1 MRNDFWRT
9 GVVLAAALF
18 ILAPVGLIVW
28 QSFLTDAFFSVRAKS
43 TVDTYGFVLS
53 DSGFWSALRNTVIL
67 SIGMV
72 VFAVPLGSLLAFL
85 MVRTDMP
92 GRKWIEPAIFLP
104 LFMSPMVLAF
114 GYIVSIG
121 PSGFWSVWWERLFG
135 AVPFWNVYSMPM
147 LVLVVALIHVPHV
160 YIYVSTAL
168 RTVPSD
174 LEEAARVAGGSP
186 LTVATK
192 VTLPLV
198 WPSIAVSAVLVA
210 FLGFELFGLP
220 YVLGDQDGRLVL
232 ATYLYKFN
240 TLLGR
245 PAYQMMAVVVI
256 FIMLVTLPL
265 VIMQRRMLKS
275 AQRYS
280 TIGGKAT
287 RSHLV
292 PLGKWK
298 WVAFAGVLIWLYA
311 VVLLPLSGV
320 ALRSVVTTWG
330 PLVAIRDVL
339 TLDNYHKLADLPLIR
354 RSIVNTLIL
363 AFVGGFA
370 SLCVYALIGLASHRS
385 RSESTKVLDFLV
397 LLPRAMPGIVAGL
410 VVFWIFLFVPVL
422 KPWVAS
428 LGAMWVAY
436 TLVWLPFGL
445 RLVSNSFGQVGRELE
460 EAAHVTGAGQ
470 ARVAKDVI
478 LPLAKHGLLAAW
490 LLSFLLYAREYSTG
504 IFLMG
509 QGNEVMG
516 TMLVSLWNGGNIDVA
531 SSLAVVNTIVI
542 AGGIA
547 LALRLG
553 VRLDA

>member
-1 MRNDFWRT
+1 MRSETWRN
-9 GVVLAAALF
+9 GVVALTALF
-18 ILAPVGLIVW
+18 ILAPAGLIVW
-28 QSFLTDAFFSVRAKS
+28 QSFLTDAFFNARAAFTAS
-43 TVDTYGFVLS
+43 TYAFVLT
-53 DSGFWSALRNTVIL
+53 DPGFWDALRNTLIL
-67 SIGMV
+67 SVGMV
-72 VFAVPLGSLLAFL
+72 VIAVPLGSLLAFL
-85 MVRTDMP
+85 MVRTDLP
-92 GRKWIEPAIFLP
+92 GRRWIEPAIFLP

-121 PSGFWSVWWERLFG
+121 PSGFWSVWWENHFG
-135 AVPFWNVYSMPM
+135 AAFWNVYSMPI
-147 LVLVVALIHVPHV
+147 LVLVVALTHVPHI
-160 YIYVSTAL
+160 YIYVATAL

-174 LEEAARVAGGSP
+174 LEEAARVAGASP
-186 LTVATK
+186 VEVAAK

-245 PAYQMMAVVVI
+245 PAYQLMAVVVI

-265 VIMQRRMLKS
+265 VLLQRRMLRS
-275 AQRYS
+275 AQRYA
-280 TIGGKAT
+280 TIGGKAA
-287 RSHLV
+287 RLHLV
-292 PLGKWK
+292 PLGPWK
-298 WVAFAGVLIWLYA
+298 WVALAGILIWLYA
-311 VVLLPLSGV
+311 VVVLPLSGV
-320 ALRSVVTTWG
+320 ALRSFVTTWG
-330 PLVAIRDVL
+330 PLVSLRDVL

-354 RSIVNTLIL
+354 RSIVNTLTI

-370 SLCVYALIGLASHRS
+370 SLCVYALIGLASHRTQQ
-385 RSESTKVLDFLV
+385 RGVRLLDFLV

-410 VVFWIFLFVPVL
+410 VIFWLFLFLPPL
-422 KPWVAS
+422 KPFVAS
-428 LGAMWVAY
+428 LAAMWVAY

-460 EAAHVTGAGQ
+460 EAAHVAGAGQ
-470 ARVAKDVI
+470 RRVAFDVI

-490 LLSFLLYAREYSTG
+490 LLAFLLYAREYSTG

-531 SSLAVVNTIVI
+531 SSLAVVNTLVI

>member
-1 MRNDFWRT
+1 MRSNLWRNNI
-9 GVVLAAALF
+9 VLLTALF
-18 ILAPVGLIVW
+18 ILAPVGLIMW
-28 QSFLTDAFFSVRAKS
+28 QSFLTDAFFSARARPTAGS
-43 TVDTYGFVLS
+43 YSFVLG
-53 DSGFWSALRNTVIL
+53 DPGFWDALKNTVIL
-67 SIGMV
+67 SVGMV
-72 VFAVPLGSLLAFL
+72 VIAVPLGSLLAFL

-121 PSGFWSVWWERLFG
+121 PSGFWSTWWQGVFG
-135 AVPFWNVYSMPM
+135 APFWNVYSMPM
-147 LVLVVALIHVPHV
+147 LVLVVALTHVPHV
-160 YIYVSTAL
+160 YIYVATAL

-186 LTVATK
+186 LTVALK

-198 WPSIAVSAVLVA
+198 WPSVAVSAVLVA

-245 PAYQMMAVVVI
+245 PAYQLMAVVVI

-265 VIMQRRMLKS
+265 VMLQRRMLRS

-287 RSHLV
+287 RSHAV
-292 PLGKWK
+292 PLGPWK
-298 WVAFAGVLIWLYA
+298 WVALAGVLVWLYA

-320 ALRSVVTTWG
+320 ALRSFVTTWG
-330 PLVAIRDVL
+330 PLVSIRDVL
-339 TLDNYHKLADLPLIR
+339 TFDNYHKLADLPLIR
-354 RSIVNTLIL
+354 RSIINTLLL

-370 SLCVYALIGLASHRS
+370 SLCIYALIGLASHRS
-385 RSESTKVLDFLV
+385 QAKSTRVLDFLV

-428 LGAMWVAY
+428 LVAMWVAY

-470 ARVAKDVI
+470 ARVARDVI

-490 LLSFLLYAREYSTG
+490 LLAFLLYAREYSTG

-531 SSLAVVNTIVI
+531 SSLAVVNTLVI

>member
-1 MRNDFWRT
+1 MRSNLWRNNT
-9 GVVLAAALF
+9 VLLTALF
-18 ILAPVGLIVW
+18 ILAPVTLIVW
-28 QSFLTDAFFSVRAKS
+28 QSFLTGAFFSPRSRA
-43 TVDTYGFVLS
+43 TVESYSFVLT
-53 DSGFWSALRNTVIL
+53 DPGFWDALTNTVIL

-72 VFAVPLGSLLAFL
+72 AIAVPLGSLLAFL
-85 MVRTDMP
+85 IVRTDVP
-92 GRKWIEPAIFLP
+92 GRRWIEPAIFLP

-121 PSGFWSVWWERLFG
+121 PSGFWSVWWSELFG
-135 AVPFWNVYSMPM
+135 AAFWNVYSMPM
-147 LVLVVALIHVPHV
+147 LILVVGLTHVPHV
-160 YIYVSTAL
+160 YIYVATAL

-245 PAYQMMAVVVI
+245 PAYQLMAVVVI

-265 VIMQRRMLKS
+265 VMLQRRMLKS

-287 RSHLV
+287 RAHLV
-292 PLGKWK
+292 ALGAWK
-298 WVAFAGVLIWLYA
+298 WVALAGILVWLYA

-320 ALRSVVTTWG
+320 VLRSFVTTWG
-330 PLVAIRDVL
+330 PLVSLSDVV
-339 TLDNYHKLADLPLIR
+339 TLDNYRKLADLPLIR
-354 RSIVNTLIL
+354 RSIINTLLI

-370 SLCVYALIGLASHRS
+370 SLCLYVMIGLASHRS
-385 RSESTKVLDFLV
+385 PARSTRVLDFLV

-410 VVFWIFLFVPVL
+410 VVFWIFLFVPPL
-422 KPWVAS
+422 KPFVAS
-428 LGAMWVAY
+428 LVAMWVAY

-470 ARVAKDVI
+470 RRVALDVI
-478 LPLAKHGLLAAW
+478 LPLARHGLMAAW
-490 LLSFLLYAREYSTG
+490 LLAFLLYAREYSTG

-516 TMLVSLWNGGNIDVA
+516 TMLVSLWNGGNIDIA
-531 SSLAVVNTIVI
+531 SSLAVVNTLVI

>member
-1 MRNDFWRT
+1 MRNESWRN
-9 GVVLAAALF
+9 GVVALTALF
-18 ILAPVGLIVW
+18 ILAPVGLILW
-28 QSFLTDAFFSVRAKS
+28 QSFLTDAFFNARSS
-43 TVDTYGFVLS
+43 LTTDTYAFVLG
-53 DSGFWSALRNTVIL
+53 DPGFWAALRNTVTL
-67 SIGMV
+67 ALGMV
-72 VFAVPLGSLLAFL
+72 VIAVPLGSLLAFL

-121 PSGFWSVWWERLFG
+121 PSGFWSVWWENTVG
-135 AVPFWNVYSMPM
+135 PVFWNVYSMPI
-147 LVLVVALIHVPHV
+147 LVLVVGLTHVPHV

-174 LEEAARVAGGSP
+174 VEEAARVAGGSP
-186 LTVATK
+186 LTVATR

-232 ATYLYKFN
+232 ATYLYKYN
-240 TLLGR
+240 SLLGR
-245 PAYQMMAVVVI
+245 PAYQLMAVVVV
-256 FIMLVTLPL
+256 FLMLVTLPL
-265 VIMQRRMLKS
+265 VLLQRRMLRS

-292 PLGKWK
+292 PLGPWK
-298 WVAFAGVLIWLYA
+298 WVAFAGVMVWLYV

-320 ALRSVVTTWG
+320 ALRSLVTTWG
-330 PLVAIRDVL
+330 PLVDLRDVL
-339 TLDNYHKLADLPLIR
+339 TLDNYRKLTELPLVR
-354 RSIVNTLIL
+354 RSIVNTLLL
-363 AFVGGFA
+363 AFAGGFA

-385 RSESTKVLDFLV
+385 QKRSTRALDFLV

-410 VVFWIFLFVPVL
+410 VVFWIFLFLPL
-422 KPWVAS
+422 LRPFVAS
-428 LGAMWVAY
+428 LVAMWVAY

-460 EAAHVTGAGQ
+460 EAAHVAGAGTG
-470 ARVAKDVI
+470 RVARDVI
-478 LPLAKHGLLAAW
+478 LPLARHGLMAAW
-490 LLSFLLYAREYSTG
+490 LLAFLLYAREYSTG

-516 TMLVSLWNGGNIDVA
+516 TMLVSLWNGGNIDIA
-531 SSLAVVNTIVI
+531 SSLAVVNTLVI

>member
-1 MRNDFWRT
+1 MRSDFWRNNI
-9 GVVLAAALF
+9 VLLTALF

-28 QSFLTDAFFSVRAKS
+28 QSFLTDAFFSARARPTADAYS
-43 TVDTYGFVLS
+43 FVLS
-53 DSGFWSALRNTVIL
+53 DPGFRDALKNTIIL
-67 SIGMV
+67 SVGMV
-72 VFAVPLGSLLAFL
+72 VIAVPLGSLLAFL

-121 PSGFWSVWWERLFG
+121 PSGFWSVWWQQTIG
-135 AVPFWNVYSMPM
+135 VPFWNVYSMPM
-147 LVLVVALIHVPHV
+147 LVLVVALTHVPHV
-160 YIYVSTAL
+160 YIYVATAL

-186 LTVATK
+186 LTVALR

-245 PAYQMMAVVVI
+245 PAYQLMAVVVI
-256 FIMLVTLPL
+256 FIMLATLPL
-265 VIMQRRMLKS
+265 VMLQRRMLRS

-287 RSHLV
+287 RAHLV
-292 PLGKWK
+292 PFGPWK
-298 WVAFAGVLIWLYA
+298 WVALAGVLVWLYA

-320 ALRSVVTTWG
+320 ALRSLVTTWG
-330 PLVAIRDVL
+330 PLVSIRDVL
-339 TLDNYHKLADLPLIR
+339 TFDNYHKLAELPLIR
-354 RSIVNTLIL
+354 RSIVNTLLL
-363 AFVGGFA
+363 AFIGGFA
-370 SLCVYALIGLASHRS
+370 SLCVYVLIGLASHRS
-385 RSESTKVLDFLV
+385 QARGTRALDFLV

-422 KPWVAS
+422 KPWVSS
-428 LGAMWVAY
+428 LVAMWVAY

-445 RLVSNSFGQVGRELE
+445 RLVSNSLGQVGRELE

-470 ARVAKDVI
+470 ARVARDVI

-490 LLSFLLYAREYSTG
+490 LLAFLLYAREYSTG

-531 SSLAVVNTIVI
+531 SSLAVVNTLVI

>member
-1 MRNDFWRT
+1 MRSDLWRN
-9 GVVLAAALF
+9 GVVLLTALF

-28 QSFLTDAFFSVRAKS
+28 QSFLTDAFFSARARSS
-43 TVDTYGFVLS
+43 TDSYGFVLG
-53 DSGFWSALRNTVIL
+53 DPGFWDALRNTAIL
-67 SIGMV
+67 SAGMV
-72 VFAVPLGSLLAFL
+72 VIAVPLGALLAFL

-92 GRKWIEPAIFLP
+92 GRRWIEPAIFLP

-121 PSGFWSVWWERLFG
+121 PSGFWSVWWGQLFG
-135 AVPFWNVYSMPM
+135 TPFWNVYSMPM
-147 LVLVVALIHVPHV
+147 LVVALTHVPHV

-186 LTVATK
+186 LTVALK

-198 WPSIAVSAVLVA
+198 WPSVAVSAVLVA

-245 PAYQMMAVVVI
+245 PAYQLMAVVVI
-256 FIMLVTLPL
+256 FIMLATLPL
-265 VIMQRRMLKS
+265 VMLQRRMLRS

-280 TIGGKAT
+280 TIGGKAG

-292 PLGKWK
+292 PLGPWK
-298 WVAFAGVLIWLYA
+298 WVALAGVLVWLYA

-339 TLDNYHKLADLPLIR
+339 TFDNYHKLADLPLIR
-354 RSIVNTLIL
+354 RSIINTLIL

-370 SLCVYALIGLASHRS
+370 SVCVYALIGLASHRS
-385 RSESTKVLDFLV
+385 RAPATKVLDFLV

-428 LGAMWVAY
+428 LAAMWVAY

-470 ARVAKDVI
+470 ARVARDVI

-490 LLSFLLYAREYSTG
+490 LLAFLLYAREYSTG

-531 SSLAVVNTIVI
+531 SSLAVVNTLVI
-542 AGGIA
+542 AGGIS

>member
-1 MRNDFWRT
+1 MRNESWRN
-9 GVVLAAALF
+9 GVAALTALF

-28 QSFLTDAFFSVRAKS
+28 QSFLTDAFFSPRAKI
-43 TVDTYGFVLS
+43 TADAYGFVLG
-53 DSGFWSALRNTVIL
+53 DPGFWAALRTTVVL
-67 SIGMV
+67 SVGMV
-72 VFAVPLGSLLAFL
+72 VIAVPLGSLLAFL
-85 MVRTDMP
+85 MVRTDLP
-92 GRKWIEPAIFLP
+92 GRRWIEPAIFLP

-135 AVPFWNVYSMPM
+135 APFWNVYSMPM
-147 LVLVVALIHVPHV
+147 LILVVGLSHVTHV
-160 YIYVSTAL
+160 YIYVATAL

-192 VTLPLV
+192 ITLPLV

-245 PAYQMMAVVVI
+245 PAYQLMAVVVI
-256 FIMLVTLPL
+256 FIMLITLPL
-265 VIMQRRMLKS
+265 VVLQRRMLRS
-275 AQRYS
+275 AQRHS

-292 PLGKWK
+292 PLGRWK
-298 WVAFAGVLIWLYA
+298 WVAFAAVLLWLYA

-320 ALRSVVTTWG
+320 VLRSVVTTWG
-330 PLVAIRDVL
+330 PLVSIRDVL
-339 TLDNYHKLADLPLIR
+339 TLDNYAKLAEMPLIR

-363 AFVGGFA
+363 AFAGGFA

-385 RSESTKVLDFLV
+385 PLKTTRGLDFLV

-422 KPWVAS
+422 KPFVAS
-428 LGAMWVAY
+428 LAAMWVAY

-445 RLVSNSFGQVGRELE
+445 RLVANSFGQVGRELE
-460 EAAHVTGAGQ
+460 EAAHVTGAG
-470 ARVAKDVI
+470 AFRVARDVT
-478 LPLAKHGLLAAW
+478 LPLARHGLIAAW
-490 LLSFLLYAREYSTG
+490 LLAFLLYAREYSTG

-531 SSLAVVNTIVI
+531 SSLAVVNTLVI
-542 AGGIA
+542 GSGIA

>member
-1 MRNDFWRT
+1 MRNESWRN
-9 GVVLAAALF
+9 GVVALTALF
-18 ILAPVGLIVW
+18 ILAPVGLILW
-28 QSFLTDAFFSVRAKS
+28 QSLLTDAFFNARSS
-43 TVDTYGFVLS
+43 LTTDTYAFVLG
-53 DSGFWSALRNTVIL
+53 DPGFWAALRNTVTL
-67 SIGMV
+67 ALGMV
-72 VFAVPLGSLLAFL
+72 VIAVPLGSLLAFL

-121 PSGFWSVWWERLFG
+121 PSGFWSVWWENTVG
-135 AVPFWNVYSMPM
+135 PVFWNVYSMPI
-147 LVLVVALIHVPHV
+147 LVLVVGLTHVPHV

-174 LEEAARVAGGSP
+174 LEEAARVAGGTP
-186 LTVATK
+186 LTVATR

-232 ATYLYKFN
+232 ATYLYKYN
-240 TLLGR
+240 SLLGR
-245 PAYQMMAVVVI
+245 PAYQLMAVVVV
-256 FIMLVTLPL
+256 FLMLVTLPL
-265 VIMQRRMLKS
+265 VLLQRRMLRS

-292 PLGKWK
+292 PLGPWK
-298 WVAFAGVLIWLYA
+298 WVAFAGVMVWLYV

-320 ALRSVVTTWG
+320 ALRSLVTTWG
-330 PLVAIRDVL
+330 PLVDLRDVL
-339 TLDNYHKLADLPLIR
+339 TLDNYRKLTELPLVR
-354 RSIVNTLIL
+354 RSIVNTLLL
-363 AFVGGFA
+363 AFAGGFA

-385 RSESTKVLDFLV
+385 QKRSTRALDFLV

-410 VVFWIFLFVPVL
+410 VVFWIFLFLPL
-422 KPWVAS
+422 LRPFVAS
-428 LGAMWVAY
+428 LVAMWVAY

-460 EAAHVTGAGQ
+460 EAAHVAGAGTG
-470 ARVAKDVI
+470 RVARDVI
-478 LPLAKHGLLAAW
+478 LPLARHGLMAAW
-490 LLSFLLYAREYSTG
+490 LLAFLLYAREYSTG

-516 TMLVSLWNGGNIDVA
+516 TMLVSLWNGGNIDIA
-531 SSLAVVNTIVI
+531 SSLAVVNTLVI

>member
-1 MRNDFWRT
+1 MRNESWRN
-9 GVVLAAALF
+9 GVVALTALF
-18 ILAPVGLIVW
+18 ILAPVGLILW
-28 QSFLTDAFFSVRAKS
+28 QSFLTDAFFNARSS
-43 TVDTYGFVLS
+43 LTTDTYAFVLG
-53 DSGFWSALRNTVIL
+53 DPGFWAALRNTVTL
-67 SIGMV
+67 ALGMV
-72 VFAVPLGSLLAFL
+72 VIAVPLGSLLAFL

-121 PSGFWSVWWERLFG
+121 PSGFWSVWWENTVG
-135 AVPFWNVYSMPM
+135 PVFWNVYSMPI
-147 LVLVVALIHVPHV
+147 LVLVVGLTHVPHV

-174 LEEAARVAGGSP
+174 LEEAARVAGGTP
-186 LTVATK
+186 LTVATR

-232 ATYLYKFN
+232 ATYLYKYN
-240 TLLGR
+240 NLLGR
-245 PAYQMMAVVVI
+245 PAYQLMAVVVV
-256 FIMLVTLPL
+256 FLMLVTLPL
-265 VIMQRRMLKS
+265 VLLQRRMLRS

-292 PLGKWK
+292 PLGPWK
-298 WVAFAGVLIWLYA
+298 WVAFAGVMVWLYV

-320 ALRSVVTTWG
+320 ALRSLVTTWG
-330 PLVAIRDVL
+330 PLVDLRDVL
-339 TLDNYHKLADLPLIR
+339 TLDNYRKLTELPLVR
-354 RSIVNTLIL
+354 RSIVNTLLL
-363 AFVGGFA
+363 AFAGGFA

-385 RSESTKVLDFLV
+385 QKRSTRALDFLV

-410 VVFWIFLFVPVL
+410 VVFWIFLFLPL
-422 KPWVAS
+422 LRPFVAS
-428 LGAMWVAY
+428 LVAMWVAY

-460 EAAHVTGAGQ
+460 EAAHVAGAGTG
-470 ARVAKDVI
+470 RVARDVI
-478 LPLAKHGLLAAW
+478 LPLARHGLMAAW
-490 LLSFLLYAREYSTG
+490 LLAFLLYAREYSTG

-516 TMLVSLWNGGNIDVA
+516 TMLVSLWNGGNIDIA
-531 SSLAVVNTIVI
+531 SSLAVVNTLVI

>member
-1 MRNDFWRT
+1 MRNESWRN
-9 GVVLAAALF
+9 GVALLTALF

-28 QSFLTDAFFSVRAKS
+28 QSFLTDAFFSPRAGV
-43 TVDTYGFVLS
+43 TGATYGFVL
-53 DSGFWSALRNTVIL
+53 DDPGFWDALRNTVVL
-67 SIGMV
+67 SVGMV
-72 VFAVPLGSLLAFL
+72 VIAVPLGSLLAFL
-85 MVRTDMP
+85 MVRTDLP

-135 AVPFWNVYSMPM
+135 APFWNVYSMPM
-147 LVLVVALIHVPHV
+147 LILVVGLSHVTHV

-192 VTLPLV
+192 ITLPLV

-220 YVLGDQDGRLVL
+220 YVLGDQDGRMVL

-245 PAYQMMAVVVI
+245 PAYQLMAVVVI
-256 FIMLVTLPL
+256 FIMLITLPL
-265 VIMQRRMLKS
+265 VMLQRRMLRT

-287 RSHLV
+287 RAHLV
-292 PLGKWK
+292 PLGRWR
-298 WVAFAGVLIWLYA
+298 WIAFAAVLLWLYA

-320 ALRSVVTTWG
+320 MLRSVVTTWG
-330 PLVAIRDVL
+330 PLVAVRDVL
-339 TLDNYHKLADLPLIR
+339 TWDNYAKLAEMPLIR
-354 RSIVNTLIL
+354 RSIVNTVIL

-385 RSESTKVLDFLV
+385 PLKTTRGLDFLV

-410 VVFWIFLFVPVL
+410 VVFWIFIFVPVL
-422 KPWVAS
+422 KPFVAS
-428 LGAMWVAY
+428 LAAMWVAY

-445 RLVSNSFGQVGRELE
+445 RLVSTSFGQVGRELE
-460 EAAHVTGAGQ
+460 EAAHVTGAG
-470 ARVAKDVI
+470 ALRVARDVT
-478 LPLAKHGLLAAW
+478 LPLSRHGLMAAW
-490 LLSFLLYAREYSTG
+490 LLAFLLYSREYSTG

-531 SSLAVVNTIVI
+531 SSLAVVNTLVI
-542 AGGIA
+542 GGGIA

>member
-1 MRNDFWRT
+1 MRNESWRN
-9 GVVLAAALF
+9 GVVALTALF
-18 ILAPVGLIVW
+18 ILAPVGLILW
-28 QSFLTDAFFSVRAKS
+28 QSFLTDAFFNARSS
-43 TVDTYGFVLS
+43 LTTDTYAFVLG
-53 DSGFWSALRNTVIL
+53 DPGFWAALRNTVTL
-67 SIGMV
+67 ALGMV
-72 VFAVPLGSLLAFL
+72 VIAVPLGSLLAFL

-121 PSGFWSVWWERLFG
+121 PSGFWSVWWENTVG
-135 AVPFWNVYSMPM
+135 PVFWNVYSMPI
-147 LVLVVALIHVPHV
+147 LVLVVGLTHVPHV

-174 LEEAARVAGGSP
+174 LEEAARVAGGTP
-186 LTVATK
+186 LTVATR

-232 ATYLYKFN
+232 ATYLYKYN
-240 TLLGR
+240 SLLGR
-245 PAYQMMAVVVI
+245 PAYQLMAVVVV
-256 FIMLVTLPL
+256 FLMLVTLPL
-265 VIMQRRMLKS
+265 VLLQRRMLRS

-292 PLGKWK
+292 PLGPWK
-298 WVAFAGVLIWLYA
+298 WVAFAGVMVWLYV

-320 ALRSVVTTWG
+320 ALRSLVTTWG
-330 PLVAIRDVL
+330 PLVDLRDVL
-339 TLDNYHKLADLPLIR
+339 TLDNYRKLTELPLVR
-354 RSIVNTLIL
+354 RSIVNTLLL
-363 AFVGGFA
+363 AFAGGFA

-385 RSESTKVLDFLV
+385 QKRSTRALDFLV

-410 VVFWIFLFVPVL
+410 VVFWIFLFLPL
-422 KPWVAS
+422 LRPFVAS
-428 LGAMWVAY
+428 LVAMWVAY

-460 EAAHVTGAGQ
+460 EAAHVAGAGTG
-470 ARVAKDVI
+470 RVARDVI
-478 LPLAKHGLLAAW
+478 LPLARHGLMAAW
-490 LLSFLLYAREYSTG
+490 LLAFLLYAREYSTG

-516 TMLVSLWNGGNIDVA
+516 TMLVSLWNGGNIDIA
-531 SSLAVVNTIVI
+531 SSLAVVNTLVI

>member
-1 MRNDFWRT
+1 MRSDFWRN
-9 GVVLAAALF
+9 GVVLLTALF
-18 ILAPVGLIVW
+18 ILAPVGLIFW
-28 QSFLTDAFFSVRAKS
+28 QSFLTDAFFSARARP
-43 TVDTYGFVLS
+43 TADTYGFVLT
-53 DSGFWSALRNTVIL
+53 DPGFRDALTNTVIL

-72 VFAVPLGSLLAFL
+72 VIAVPLGSLLAFL

-92 GRKWIEPAIFLP
+92 GRRWIEPAIFLP

-121 PSGFWSVWWERLFG
+121 PSGFWSVWWQQIFG
-135 AVPFWNVYSMPM
+135 TPFWNVYSMPM
-147 LVLVVALIHVPHV
+147 LVLVVALTHVPHV
-160 YIYVSTAL
+160 YIYVATAL

-186 LTVATK
+186 LTVALR

-245 PAYQMMAVVVI
+245 PAYQLMAVVVI

-265 VIMQRRMLKS
+265 VMLQRRMLRS

-287 RSHLV
+287 RAHPV
-292 PLGKWK
+292 PLGPWK
-298 WVAFAGVLIWLYA
+298 WVALAGVLVWLYA

-320 ALRSVVTTWG
+320 ALRSLVTTWG

-339 TLDNYHKLADLPLIR
+339 TFDNYHKLADLPLIR

-385 RSESTKVLDFLV
+385 RAQSTKVLDFLV

-428 LGAMWVAY
+428 LVAMWVAY

-470 ARVAKDVI
+470 ARVARDVI

-490 LLSFLLYAREYSTG
+490 LLAFLLYAREYSTG

-531 SSLAVVNTIVI
+531 SSLAVVNTLVI

>member
-1 MRNDFWRT
+1 MRSNLWRHSIA
-9 GVVLAAALF
+9 LLAALF
-18 ILAPVGLIVW
+18 ILAPVALIVW
-28 QSFLTDAFFSVRAKS
+28 QSFLTGAFFNARSHAS
-43 TVDTYGFVLS
+43 ADSYAFVLT
-53 DSGFWSALRNTVIL
+53 DPGFWDALTNTVIL
-67 SIGMV
+67 SLGMV
-72 VFAVPLGSLLAFL
+72 AISVPLGSLLAFL
-85 MVRTDMP
+85 LVRTDVP
-92 GRKWIEPAIFLP
+92 GRGWIEPAIFLP

-121 PSGFWSVWWERLFG
+121 PSGFWSVWWEALFG
-135 AVPFWNVYSMPM
+135 PAFWNVYSMPM
-147 LVLVVALIHVPHV
+147 LVLVVGLTHVPHV

-174 LEEAARVAGGSP
+174 LEEAARIAGGAP
-186 LTVATK
+186 LAVAAH

-245 PAYQMMAVVVI
+245 PAYQLMAVVVI
-256 FIMLVTLPL
+256 VIMLITLPL
-265 VIMQRRMLKS
+265 VMLQRRMLRS

-287 RSHLV
+287 RPHLV
-292 PLGKWK
+292 PLGPWK
-298 WVAFAGVLIWLYA
+298 WVALAGICIWLYA

-320 ALRSVVTTWG
+320 ALRSLVTTWG
-330 PLVAIRDVL
+330 PLVSMADVF
-339 TLDNYHKLADLPLIR
+339 TLDNYIKLADLPLIR
-354 RSIVNTLIL
+354 RSIVNTLLIAL
-363 AFVGGFA
+363 VGGFA
-370 SLCVYALIGLASHRS
+370 SLCIYVLIGLASHRS
-385 RSESTKVLDFLV
+385 VVRSTKALDFLV

-410 VVFWIFLFVPVL
+410 VVFWIFLFLPPL
-422 KPWVAS
+422 KPFVAS
-428 LGAMWVAY
+428 LAAMWVAY

-460 EAAHVTGAGQ
+460 EAAHVSGAGQ
-470 ARVAKDVI
+470 FRVAWDVI
-478 LPLAKHGLLAAW
+478 VPLARHGLMAAW
-490 LLSFLLYAREYSTG
+490 LLAFLLYAREYSTG

-516 TMLVSLWNGGNIDVA
+516 TVLVSLWNGGNIDIA
-531 SSLAVVNTIVI
+531 SSLAVVNTVVI

>member
-1 MRNDFWRT
+1 MRNESWRN
-9 GVVLAAALF
+9 GVVALTALF
-18 ILAPVGLIVW
+18 ILAPVGLILW
-28 QSFLTDAFFSVRAKS
+28 QSFLTDAFFNARSS
-43 TVDTYGFVLS
+43 LTTDTYAFVLG
-53 DSGFWSALRNTVIL
+53 DPGFWAALRNTVTL
-67 SIGMV
+67 ALGMV
-72 VFAVPLGSLLAFL
+72 VIAVPLGSLLAFL

-121 PSGFWSVWWERLFG
+121 PSGFWSVWWENTVG
-135 AVPFWNVYSMPM
+135 PVFWNVYSMPI
-147 LVLVVALIHVPHV
+147 LVLVVGLTHVPHI

-186 LTVATK
+186 LTVATR

-210 FLGFELFGLP
+210 FLGFELFGLA

-232 ATYLYKFN
+232 ATYLYKYN
-240 TLLGR
+240 SLLGR
-245 PAYQMMAVVVI
+245 PAYQLMAVVVV
-256 FIMLVTLPL
+256 FLMLVTLPL
-265 VIMQRRMLKS
+265 VLLQRRMLRS

-292 PLGKWK
+292 PLGPWK
-298 WVAFAGVLIWLYA
+298 WVAFAGVMIWLYV

-320 ALRSVVTTWG
+320 ALRSLVTTWG
-330 PLVAIRDVL
+330 PLVDLRDVL
-339 TLDNYHKLADLPLIR
+339 TLDNYRKLTELPLVR
-354 RSIVNTLIL
+354 RSIVNTLLL
-363 AFVGGFA
+363 AFAGGFA

-385 RSESTKVLDFLV
+385 QKRSTRALDFLV

-410 VVFWIFLFVPVL
+410 VVFWIFLFLPL
-422 KPWVAS
+422 LRPFVAS
-428 LGAMWVAY
+428 LVAMWVAY

-460 EAAHVTGAGQ
+460 EAAHVAGAGTG
-470 ARVAKDVI
+470 RVARDVI
-478 LPLAKHGLLAAW
+478 LPLARHGLMAAW
-490 LLSFLLYAREYSTG
+490 LLAFLLYAREYSTG

-516 TMLVSLWNGGNIDVA
+516 TMLVSLWNGGNIDIA
-531 SSLAVVNTIVI
+531 SSLAVVNTLVI

>member
-1 MRNDFWRT
+1 MRNESWRN
-9 GVVLAAALF
+9 GVVALTALF
-18 ILAPVGLIVW
+18 ILAPVGLILW
-28 QSFLTDAFFSVRAKS
+28 QSFLTDAFFNARSS
-43 TVDTYGFVLS
+43 LTTDTYAFVLG
-53 DSGFWSALRNTVIL
+53 DPGFWDALRNTVTL
-67 SIGMV
+67 ALGMV
-72 VFAVPLGSLLAFL
+72 VIAVPLGSLLAFL

-121 PSGFWSVWWERLFG
+121 PSGFWSVWWENTVG
-135 AVPFWNVYSMPM
+135 PVFWNVYSMPI
-147 LVLVVALIHVPHV
+147 LVLVVGLTHVPHV

-174 LEEAARVAGGSP
+174 LEEAARVAGGTP
-186 LTVATK
+186 LTVATR

-232 ATYLYKFN
+232 ATYLYKYN
-240 TLLGR
+240 SLLGR
-245 PAYQMMAVVVI
+245 PAYQLMAVVVV
-256 FIMLVTLPL
+256 FLMLVTLPL
-265 VIMQRRMLKS
+265 VLLQRRMLRS

-292 PLGKWK
+292 PLGPWK
-298 WVAFAGVLIWLYA
+298 WVAFAGVMVWLYV

-320 ALRSVVTTWG
+320 ALRSLVTTWG
-330 PLVAIRDVL
+330 PLVDLRDVL
-339 TLDNYHKLADLPLIR
+339 TLDNYRKLTELPLVR
-354 RSIVNTLIL
+354 RSIVNTLLL
-363 AFVGGFA
+363 AFAGGFA

-385 RSESTKVLDFLV
+385 QKRSTRALDFLV

-410 VVFWIFLFVPVL
+410 VVFWIFLFLPL
-422 KPWVAS
+422 LRPFVAS
-428 LGAMWVAY
+428 LVAMWVAY

-460 EAAHVTGAGQ
+460 EAAHVAGAGTG
-470 ARVAKDVI
+470 RVARDVI
-478 LPLAKHGLLAAW
+478 LPLARHGLMAAW
-490 LLSFLLYAREYSTG
+490 LLAFLLYAREYSTG

-516 TMLVSLWNGGNIDVA
+516 TMLVSLWNGGNIDIA
-531 SSLAVVNTIVI
+531 SSLAVVNTLVI

>member
-1 MRNDFWRT
+1 MRNESWRS
-9 GVVLAAALF
+9 GVVGLTALF
-18 ILAPVGLIVW
+18 ILAPVGLILW
-28 QSFLTDAFFSVRAKS
+28 QSFLTDAFFNARAKLTAS
-43 TVDTYGFVLS
+43 TYAFVLS
-53 DSGFWSALRNTVIL
+53 DPGFRDALVNTLIL
-67 SIGMV
+67 SAGMV
-72 VFAVPLGSLLAFL
+72 LIAVPLGALLAFL
-85 MVRTDMP
+85 MVRTDLP
-92 GRKWIEPAIFLP
+92 GRRWIEPAIFLP

-121 PSGFWSVWWERLFG
+121 PSGFWSVWWEGLFG
-135 AVPFWNVYSMPM
+135 TPFWNVYSMPI
-147 LVLVVALIHVPHV
+147 LVLVVALTHVPHV
-160 YIYVSTAL
+160 YIYVATAL

-174 LEEAARVAGGSP
+174 LEEAARVAGASP
-186 LTVATK
+186 MQVATK

-245 PAYQMMAVVVI
+245 PAYQLMAVVVI

-265 VIMQRRMLKS
+265 VMLQRRMLRS
-275 AQRYS
+275 AQRYA
-280 TIGGKAT
+280 TIGGKAA
-287 RSHLV
+287 RPHRV
-292 PLGKWK
+292 PLGPWK
-298 WVAFAGVLIWLYA
+298 WVALAGILLWLYA

-320 ALRSVVTTWG
+320 ALRSFVTTWG
-330 PLVAIRDVL
+330 PLVSFREAL

-354 RSIVNTLIL
+354 RSIVNTLLI

-370 SLCVYALIGLASHRS
+370 SLCLYVLIGLASHRTQR
-385 RSESTKVLDFLV
+385 RSVRALDFLV

-410 VVFWIFLFVPVL
+410 VVFWLFLFLPPLRPFVS
-422 KPWVAS
+422 S

-445 RLVSNSFGQVGRELE
+445 RLVSNSLGQVGRELE
-460 EAAHVTGAGQ
+460 EAAYVTGAGQ
-470 ARVAKDVI
+470 RRVALDVI
-478 LPLAKHGLLAAW
+478 LPLARHGLLAAW
-490 LLSFLLYAREYSTG
+490 LLAFLLYAREYSTG

-531 SSLAVVNTIVI
+531 SSLAVVNTLVI

-547 LALRLG
+547 LALRFG

>member
-1 MRNDFWRT
+1 MRNESWRN
-9 GVVLAAALF
+9 GVVALTALF
-18 ILAPVGLIVW
+18 ILAPVGLILW
-28 QSFLTDAFFSVRAKS
+28 QSFLTDAFFNARSS
-43 TVDTYGFVLS
+43 LTTDTYAFVLG
-53 DSGFWSALRNTVIL
+53 DPGFWAALRNTVTL
-67 SIGMV
+67 ALGMV
-72 VFAVPLGSLLAFL
+72 VIAVPLGSLLAFL

-121 PSGFWSVWWERLFG
+121 PSGFWSVWWENTVG
-135 AVPFWNVYSMPM
+135 PVFWNVYSMPI
-147 LVLVVALIHVPHV
+147 LVLVVGLTHVPHV

-174 LEEAARVAGGSP
+174 LEEAARVAGGTP
-186 LTVATK
+186 LTVATRM
-192 VTLPLV
+192 TLPLV

-232 ATYLYKFN
+232 ATYLYKYN
-240 TLLGR
+240 SLLGR
-245 PAYQMMAVVVI
+245 PAYQLMAVVVV
-256 FIMLVTLPL
+256 FLMLVTLPL
-265 VIMQRRMLKS
+265 VLLQRRMLRS

-292 PLGKWK
+292 PLGPWK
-298 WVAFAGVLIWLYA
+298 WVAFAGVMVWLYV

-320 ALRSVVTTWG
+320 ALRSLVTTWG
-330 PLVAIRDVL
+330 PLVDLRDVL
-339 TLDNYHKLADLPLIR
+339 TLDNYRKLTELPLVR
-354 RSIVNTLIL
+354 RSIVNTLLL
-363 AFVGGFA
+363 AFAGGFA

-385 RSESTKVLDFLV
+385 QKRSTRALDFLV

-410 VVFWIFLFVPVL
+410 VVFWIFLFLPL
-422 KPWVAS
+422 LRPFVAS
-428 LGAMWVAY
+428 LVAMWVAY

-460 EAAHVTGAGQ
+460 EAAHVAGAGTG
-470 ARVAKDVI
+470 RVARDVI
-478 LPLAKHGLLAAW
+478 LPLARHGLMAAW
-490 LLSFLLYAREYSTG
+490 LLAFLLYAREYSTG

-516 TMLVSLWNGGNIDVA
+516 TMLVSLWNGGNIDIA
-531 SSLAVVNTIVI
+531 SSLAVVNTLVI

>member
-1 MRNDFWRT
+1 MRNESWRN
-9 GVVLAAALF
+9 GVVALTALF
-18 ILAPVGLIVW
+18 ILAPVGLILW
-28 QSFLTDAFFSVRAKS
+28 QSLLTDAFFNARSS
-43 TVDTYGFVLS
+43 LTTDTYAFVLG
-53 DSGFWSALRNTVIL
+53 DPGFWAALRNTVTL
-67 SIGMV
+67 ALGMV
-72 VFAVPLGSLLAFL
+72 VIAVPLGSLLAFL

-121 PSGFWSVWWERLFG
+121 PSGFWSVWWENTVG
-135 AVPFWNVYSMPM
+135 PVFWNVYSMPI
-147 LVLVVALIHVPHV
+147 LVLVVGLTHVPHV

-174 LEEAARVAGGSP
+174 LEEAARVAGGTP
-186 LTVATK
+186 LTVATR

-232 ATYLYKFN
+232 ATYLYKYN
-240 TLLGR
+240 SLLGR
-245 PAYQMMAVVVI
+245 PAYQLMAVVVV
-256 FIMLVTLPL
+256 FLMLVTLPL
-265 VIMQRRMLKS
+265 VLLQRRMLRS

-292 PLGKWK
+292 PLGPWK
-298 WVAFAGVLIWLYA
+298 WVAFAGVMVWLYV

-320 ALRSVVTTWG
+320 ALRSLVTTWG
-330 PLVAIRDVL
+330 PLVDLRDVL
-339 TLDNYHKLADLPLIR
+339 TLDNYRKLTELPLVR
-354 RSIVNTLIL
+354 RSIVNTLLL
-363 AFVGGFA
+363 AFAGGFA

-385 RSESTKVLDFLV
+385 QKRSTRALDFLV

-410 VVFWIFLFVPVL
+410 VVFWIFLFLPL
-422 KPWVAS
+422 LRPFVAS
-428 LGAMWVAY
+428 LVAMWVAY

-460 EAAHVTGAGQ
+460 EAAHVAGAGTG
-470 ARVAKDVI
+470 RVARDVI
-478 LPLAKHGLLAAW
+478 LPLARHGLMAAW
-490 LLSFLLYAREYSTG
+490 LLAFLL
-504 IFLMG
+504 
-509 QGNEVMG
+509 
-516 TMLVSLWNGGNIDVA
+516 
-531 SSLAVVNTIVI
+531 
-542 AGGIA
+542 
-547 LALRLG
+547 
-553 VRLDA
+553 

>member
-1 MRNDFWRT
+1 MRNESWRN
-9 GVVLAAALF
+9 GVALLTALF

-28 QSFLTDAFFSVRAKS
+28 QSFLTDAFFSPRAKI
-43 TVDTYGFVLS
+43 TADTYGFVLG
-53 DSGFWSALRNTVIL
+53 DPGFWDALRNTVVL
-67 SIGMV
+67 SVGMV
-72 VFAVPLGSLLAFL
+72 VIAVPLGSLLAFL
-85 MVRTDMP
+85 MVRTDLP

-135 AVPFWNVYSMPM
+135 APFWNVYSMPM
-147 LVLVVALIHVPHV
+147 LILVVGLSHVTHV
-160 YIYVSTAL
+160 YIYVATAL

-192 VTLPLV
+192 ITLPLV

-245 PAYQMMAVVVI
+245 PAYQLMAVVVI
-256 FIMLVTLPL
+256 FIMLITLPL
-265 VIMQRRMLKS
+265 VVLQRRMLRT

-292 PLGKWK
+292 PLGPWK
-298 WVAFAGVLIWLYA
+298 WVAFAAVIVWLYA

-320 ALRSVVTTWG
+320 VLRSVVTTWG

-339 TLDNYHKLADLPLIR
+339 TLDNYAKLAEMPLIR

-385 RSESTKVLDFLV
+385 PLKTTRGLDFLV

-422 KPWVAS
+422 KPFVAS
-428 LGAMWVAY
+428 LAAMWVAY

-445 RLVSNSFGQVGRELE
+445 RLVSTSFTQVGRELE
-460 EAAHVTGAGQ
+460 EAAHVTGAG
-470 ARVAKDVI
+470 AFRVARNVT
-478 LPLAKHGLLAAW
+478 LPLARHGLIAAW
-490 LLSFLLYAREYSTG
+490 LLAFLLYSREYSTG

-531 SSLAVVNTIVI
+531 SSLAVVNTLVI
-542 AGGIA
+542 GSGIA

>member
-1 MRNDFWRT
+1 
-9 GVVLAAALF
+9 
-18 ILAPVGLIVW
+18 
-28 QSFLTDAFFSVRAKS
+28 
-43 TVDTYGFVLS
+43 
-53 DSGFWSALRNTVIL
+53 
-67 SIGMV
+67 
-72 VFAVPLGSLLAFL
+72 
-85 MVRTDMP
+85 
-92 GRKWIEPAIFLP
+92 
-104 LFMSPMVLAF
+104 
-114 GYIVSIG
+114 
-121 PSGFWSVWWERLFG
+121 
-135 AVPFWNVYSMPM
+135 
-147 LVLVVALIHVPHV
+147 LVLVVGLTHVPHV

-174 LEEAARVAGGSP
+174 LEEAARVTGASP
-186 LTVATK
+186 FTVATK

-198 WPSIAVSAVLVA
+198 WPSVAVSAILVA

-245 PAYQMMAVVVI
+245 PAYQLMAVVVI

-265 VIMQRRMLKS
+265 VMTQRRMLRS

-280 TIGGKAT
+280 TIGGKAA
-287 RSHLV
+287 RPRPV
-292 PLGKWK
+292 PLGRLR
-298 WVAFAGVLIWLYA
+298 WVAFAGILAWLYA

-320 ALRSVVTTWG
+320 GLRSIVTTWG
-330 PLVAIRDVL
+330 PLVSFSDVF
-339 TLDNYHKLADLPLIR
+339 TWDNYHKLFDLPLIR
-354 RSIVNTLIL
+354 RSILNTLLI

-370 SLCVYALIGLASHRS
+370 SLCVYALIGLAGHRS
-385 RSESTKVLDFLV
+385 RAASTHGLEFLV

-410 VVFWIFLFVPVL
+410 VVFWLFLFLPPL
-422 KPWVAS
+422 KDFVSS

-445 RLVSNSFGQVGRELE
+445 RLVSNSLSQVGKELE
-460 EAAHVTGAGQ
+460 EAAHVAGAGQ

-478 LPLAKHGLLAAW
+478 LPLARHGLLAAW
-490 LLSFLLYAREYSTG
+490 LLAFLLYAREYSTG

-516 TMLVSLWNGGNIDVA
+516 TMLVSLWNGGNIDIA
-531 SSLAVVNTIVI
+531 SSLAVVNTLVI

>member
-1 MRNDFWRT
+1 MRNESWRN
-9 GVVLAAALF
+9 GVVALTALF
-18 ILAPVGLIVW
+18 ILAPVGLILW
-28 QSFLTDAFFSVRAKS
+28 QSFLTDAFFNARSS
-43 TVDTYGFVLS
+43 LTTDTYAFVLG
-53 DSGFWSALRNTVIL
+53 DPGFWAALRNTVTL
-67 SIGMV
+67 ALGMV
-72 VFAVPLGSLLAFL
+72 VIAVPLGSLLAFL

-121 PSGFWSVWWERLFG
+121 PSGFWSVWWENTVG
-135 AVPFWNVYSMPM
+135 PVFWNVYSMPI
-147 LVLVVALIHVPHV
+147 LVLVVGLTHVPHV

-186 LTVATK
+186 LTVATR

-232 ATYLYKFN
+232 ATYLYKYN
-240 TLLGR
+240 SLLGR
-245 PAYQMMAVVVI
+245 PAYQLMAVVVV
-256 FIMLVTLPL
+256 FLMLVTLPL
-265 VIMQRRMLKS
+265 VLLQRRMLRS

-292 PLGKWK
+292 PLGPWK
-298 WVAFAGVLIWLYA
+298 WVAFAGVMVWLYV

-320 ALRSVVTTWG
+320 ALRSLVTTWG
-330 PLVAIRDVL
+330 PLVDLRDVL
-339 TLDNYHKLADLPLIR
+339 TLDNYRKLTELPLVR
-354 RSIVNTLIL
+354 RSIVNTLLL
-363 AFVGGFA
+363 AFAGGFA

-385 RSESTKVLDFLV
+385 QKRSTRALDFLV

-410 VVFWIFLFVPVL
+410 VVFWIFLFLPL
-422 KPWVAS
+422 LRPFVAS
-428 LGAMWVAY
+428 LVAMWVAY

-460 EAAHVTGAGQ
+460 EAAHVAGAGTG
-470 ARVAKDVI
+470 RVARDVI
-478 LPLAKHGLLAAW
+478 LPLARHGLMAAW
-490 LLSFLLYAREYSTG
+490 LLAFLLYAREYSTG

-516 TMLVSLWNGGNIDVA
+516 TMLVSLWNGGNIDIA
-531 SSLAVVNTIVI
+531 SSLAVVNTLVI

>member
-1 MRNDFWRT
+1 MRNESWRN
-9 GVVLAAALF
+9 GVVALTALF
-18 ILAPVGLIVW
+18 ILAPVGLILW
-28 QSFLTDAFFSVRAKS
+28 QSFLTDAFFNARSS
-43 TVDTYGFVLS
+43 LTTDTYAFVLG
-53 DSGFWSALRNTVIL
+53 DPGFWAALRNTVTL
-67 SIGMV
+67 ALGMV
-72 VFAVPLGSLLAFL
+72 VIAVPLGSLLAFL

-121 PSGFWSVWWERLFG
+121 PSGFWSVWWENTVG
-135 AVPFWNVYSMPM
+135 PVFWNVYSMPI
-147 LVLVVALIHVPHV
+147 LVLVVGLTHVPHV

-174 LEEAARVAGGSP
+174 LEEAARVAGGTP
-186 LTVATK
+186 LTVATR

-232 ATYLYKFN
+232 ATYLYKYN
-240 TLLGR
+240 SLLGR
-245 PAYQMMAVVVI
+245 PAYQLMAVVVV
-256 FIMLVTLPL
+256 FLMLVTLPL
-265 VIMQRRMLKS
+265 VLLQRRMLRS

-292 PLGKWK
+292 PLGPWK
-298 WVAFAGVLIWLYA
+298 WVAFAGVMIWLYV

-320 ALRSVVTTWG
+320 ALRSLVTTWG
-330 PLVAIRDVL
+330 PLVDLRDVL
-339 TLDNYHKLADLPLIR
+339 TLDNYRKLTELPLVR
-354 RSIVNTLIL
+354 RSIVNTLLL
-363 AFVGGFA
+363 AFAGGFA

-385 RSESTKVLDFLV
+385 QKRSTRALDFLV

-410 VVFWIFLFVPVL
+410 VVFWIFLFLPL
-422 KPWVAS
+422 LRPFVAS
-428 LGAMWVAY
+428 LVAMWVAY

-460 EAAHVTGAGQ
+460 EAAHVAGAGTG
-470 ARVAKDVI
+470 RVARDVI
-478 LPLAKHGLLAAW
+478 LPLARHGLMAAW
-490 LLSFLLYAREYSTG
+490 LLAFLLYAREYSTG

-516 TMLVSLWNGGNIDVA
+516 TMLVSLWNGGNIDIA
-531 SSLAVVNTIVI
+531 SSLAVVNTLVI

>member
-1 MRNDFWRT
+1 MRNESWRN
-9 GVVLAAALF
+9 GVVALTALF
-18 ILAPVGLIVW
+18 ILAPVGLILW
-28 QSFLTDAFFSVRAKS
+28 QSFLTDAFFNARSEF
-43 TVDTYGFVLS
+43 TTDTYAFVLG
-53 DSGFWSALRNTVIL
+53 DPGFWAALRNTVTL
-67 SIGMV
+67 ALGMV
-72 VFAVPLGSLLAFL
+72 VIAVPLGSLLAFL

-121 PSGFWSVWWERLFG
+121 PSGFWSVWWENTVG
-135 AVPFWNVYSMPM
+135 PVFWNVYSMPI
-147 LVLVVALIHVPHV
+147 LVLVVGLTHVPHV

-174 LEEAARVAGGSP
+174 LEEAARVAGGTP
-186 LTVATK
+186 LTVATR

-232 ATYLYKFN
+232 ATYLYKYN
-240 TLLGR
+240 SLLGR
-245 PAYQMMAVVVI
+245 PAYQLMAVVVV
-256 FIMLVTLPL
+256 FLMLVTLPL
-265 VIMQRRMLKS
+265 VLLQRRMLRS

-292 PLGKWK
+292 PLGPWK
-298 WVAFAGVLIWLYA
+298 WVAFAGVMVWLYV

-320 ALRSVVTTWG
+320 ALRSLVTTWG
-330 PLVAIRDVL
+330 PLVDLRDVL
-339 TLDNYHKLADLPLIR
+339 TLDNYRKLTELPLVR
-354 RSIVNTLIL
+354 RSIVNTLLL
-363 AFVGGFA
+363 AFAGGFA
-370 SLCVYALIGLASHRS
+370 SLCVYAMIGLASHRS
-385 RSESTKVLDFLV
+385 RLRGTRALDFLV

-410 VVFWIFLFVPVL
+410 VVFWIFLFLPL
-422 KPWVAS
+422 LRPFVAS
-428 LGAMWVAY
+428 LVAMWVAY

-460 EAAHVTGAGQ
+460 EAAHVAGAGTG
-470 ARVAKDVI
+470 RVARDVI
-478 LPLAKHGLLAAW
+478 LPLARHGLMAAW
-490 LLSFLLYAREYSTG
+490 LLAFLLYAREYSTG

-516 TMLVSLWNGGNIDVA
+516 TMLVSLWNGGNIDIA
-531 SSLAVVNTIVI
+531 SSLAVVNTLVI

>member
-1 MRNDFWRT
+1 MRNESWRN
-9 GVVLAAALF
+9 GVVALTALF
-18 ILAPVGLIVW
+18 ILAPVGLILW
-28 QSFLTDAFFSVRAKS
+28 QSFLTDAFFNARSS
-43 TVDTYGFVLS
+43 LTTDTYAFVLG
-53 DSGFWSALRNTVIL
+53 DPGFWAALRNTVTL
-67 SIGMV
+67 ALGMV
-72 VFAVPLGSLLAFL
+72 VIAVPLGSLLAFL

-92 GRKWIEPAIFLP
+92 GRRWIEPAIFLP

-121 PSGFWSVWWERLFG
+121 PSGFWSVWWENTVG
-135 AVPFWNVYSMPM
+135 PVFWNVYSMPI
-147 LVLVVALIHVPHV
+147 LVLVVGLTHVPHV

-174 LEEAARVAGGSP
+174 LEEAARVAGGTP
-186 LTVATK
+186 LTVATR

-232 ATYLYKFN
+232 ATYLYKYN
-240 TLLGR
+240 SLLGR
-245 PAYQMMAVVVI
+245 PAYQLMAVVVV
-256 FIMLVTLPL
+256 FLMLVTLPL
-265 VIMQRRMLKS
+265 VLLQRRMLRS

-292 PLGKWK
+292 PLGPWK
-298 WVAFAGVLIWLYA
+298 WVAFAGVMVWLYV

-320 ALRSVVTTWG
+320 ALRSLVTTWG
-330 PLVAIRDVL
+330 PLVDLRDVL
-339 TLDNYHKLADLPLIR
+339 TLDNYRKLTELPLVR
-354 RSIVNTLIL
+354 RSIVNTLLL
-363 AFVGGFA
+363 AFAGGFA

-385 RSESTKVLDFLV
+385 QKRSTRALDFLV

-410 VVFWIFLFVPVL
+410 VVFWIFLFLPPL
-422 KPWVAS
+422 RPFVAS
-428 LGAMWVAY
+428 LVAMWVAY

-460 EAAHVTGAGQ
+460 EAAHVAGAGTG
-470 ARVAKDVI
+470 RVARDVI
-478 LPLAKHGLLAAW
+478 LPLARHGLMAAW
-490 LLSFLLYAREYSTG
+490 LLAFLLYAREYSTG

-516 TMLVSLWNGGNIDVA
+516 TMLVSLWNGGNIDIA
-531 SSLAVVNTIVI
+531 SSLAVVNTLVI